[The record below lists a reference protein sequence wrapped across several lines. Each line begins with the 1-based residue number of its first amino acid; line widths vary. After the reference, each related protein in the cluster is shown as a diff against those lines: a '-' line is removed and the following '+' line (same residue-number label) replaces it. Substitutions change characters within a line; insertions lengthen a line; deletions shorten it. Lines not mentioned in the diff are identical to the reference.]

1 MGKRPTAAVRS
12 VSKDFK
18 SFKQLIDL
26 FLELD
31 KYVLNIILK
40 IINYIN
46 MNKYIS
52 IKNINVSVSSKYI
65 KGQKGTD
72 TYE

>member
-12 VSKDFK
+12 VSKDCK